1 MRICFPLP
9 PIERYSPVSGG
20 AIATCVMQIVRG
32 LVDRGHQ
39 VTVLADNHG
48 DSAYDAGDF
57 VPIDV
62 PLGEDL
68 SLWRRGLSKLR
79 YRWHRYD
86 WPRHDV
92 YLDAVRRGIR
102 NAGVEPDVVVVEN
115 DLQAPAAL
123 KRAFPKSRQVLWL
136 HNEQGTRQDDPS
148 RLFDTVDAI
157 VTNSD
162 YIRRHTAQRFGLSGD
177 RFTVVHNGVDLETFT
192 PRAEYD
198 STRRPVKVLFLGRI
212 DPNKGV
218 DLAVDAVAA
227 LRREGLAV
235 EMTVAGGRW
244 FFDDPDAES
253 DPYFVALRQKM
264 EAAEARYLGHV
275 PREQVP
281 ALVREQDIV
290 CVLSRSQE
298 PFGLVA
304 LEAMAGGCAVVAS
317 DRGGLPEACGGAARL
332 VDVDDVPSVINA
344 IRELVTDPELLRR
357 AKRAS
362 VRRAAEAG
370 WDRAAEA
377 FDTLLRQ
384 MSQSSSSREVV
395 DTPDRRLGA
404 AEISTS

>member
-102 NAGVEPDVVVVEN
+102 NAGVEPDVIVVEN

-136 HNEQGTRQDDPS
+136 HNEQGTRHRNPK
-148 RLFDTVDAI
+148 RLLDAADAI

-162 YIRRHTAQRFGLSGD
+162 YIRRYTAQRFWLNPD
-177 RFTVVHNGVDLETFT
+177 RFTVVHNGVDLESFT
-192 PRAEYD
+192 PRADYD
-198 STRRPVKVLFLGRI
+198 SPRSPVKVLYLGRI

-244 FFDDPDAES
+244 FFDDPDAAG
-253 DPYFVALRQKM
+253 DPYFVTLQQKM
-264 EAAEARYLGHV
+264 ETAEAQYMGHV
-275 PREQVP
+275 SRKQVP
-281 ALVREQDIV
+281 ALVREHDIV
-290 CVLSRSQE
+290 CVFSRSQE

-304 LEAMAGGCAVVAS
+304 LEAMASGCAVVAS

-332 VDVDDVPSVINA
+332 VDVDDLHSVIGVV
-344 IRELVTDPELLRR
+344 RGLVTDQSVLRQ
-357 AKRAS
+357 AKQAS
-362 VRRAAEAG
+362 VRRAARAG
-370 WDRAAEA
+370 WDRAAAAFEA
-377 FDTLLRQ
+377 LLRQ
-384 MSQSSSSREVV
+384 VSQSVADGGAEAA
-395 DTPDRRLGA
+395 PDRRLA
-404 AEISTS
+404 AAGVSN